1 MTFRT
6 FSAAKNY
13 LKNIGKAGYIETRN
27 YSGNGYNFTE
37 YTVILY

>member
-6 FSAAKNY
+6 FSAAESY
-13 LKNIGKAGYIETRN
+13 LKSIGKPGYIETRN
-27 YSGNGYNFTE
+27 YSGNSYNFTE